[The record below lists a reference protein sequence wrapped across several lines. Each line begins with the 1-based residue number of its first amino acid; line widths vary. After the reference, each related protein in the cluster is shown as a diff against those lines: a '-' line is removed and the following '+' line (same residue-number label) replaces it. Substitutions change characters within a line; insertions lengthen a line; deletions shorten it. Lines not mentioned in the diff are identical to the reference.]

1 MSRIDFTPMSRLN
14 LLTPL
19 RQIVLALVFSLGTN
33 VTLAGPGV
41 HGPNGEHLD
50 GPPAT
55 STATSTVPK
64 MEAQSE
70 LFELV
75 ARLSGGELSIL
86 IDRFATNEPVLKADV
101 EVESGALKAKAKFH
115 ADLGDYAVDD
125 PAMLKLLSQPGEH
138 AVVVTVVAGDDSD
151 LLDAVLR
158 VGAGQAQAATQA
170 HDHGHE
176 HGADDHPAHDDAHA
190 GTAWRWA
197 AGGVLVLGLGVIA
210 AWRWRQR
217 AADTAHAETNKG
229 DAA

>member
-1 MSRIDFTPMSRLN
+1 MSRIDFTPMNRLN

-19 RQIVLALVFSLGTN
+19 RQTLLALVFCLGVK
-33 VTLAGPGV
+33 VTLAAPGA

-115 ADLGDYAVDD
+115 PDLGDYAVDD

-176 HGADDHPAHDDAHA
+176 HAAYAVGDLLDGRLGTGGLVHEADDAGEQRLFVADLRGTRRPAAR
-190 GTAWRWA
+190 GSRE
-197 AGGVLVLGLGVIA
+197 
-210 AWRWRQR
+210 R
-217 AADTAHAETNKG
+217 
-229 DAA
+229 